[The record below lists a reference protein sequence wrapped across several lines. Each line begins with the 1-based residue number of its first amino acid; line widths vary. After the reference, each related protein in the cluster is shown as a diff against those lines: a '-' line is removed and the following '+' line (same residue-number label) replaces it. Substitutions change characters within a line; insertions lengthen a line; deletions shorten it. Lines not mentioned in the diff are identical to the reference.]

1 MDKNQNNSRPVSN
14 GTSFAELFQDVFGLQ
29 AWEEQKQSH
38 QAQRSVPWQWV
49 LWGGLF
55 FFCLGFSFSSESPW
69 IVVVAIAIAVII
81 FLARSTET
89 IEPQVFLL
97 TDDRTD
103 EQKKAYQKKSQ
114 MKAAAFAK
122 PTSDDKAELDE
133 NTSSDVSSDEVA
145 EKFTKETRT
154 RMKRPRRKER
164 FKTKDTVADY
174 PNDELAAS
182 RESAEAK
189 PKPRKPRARHLRRT
203 PRTTPKVE
211 FKTKDTVADYPNDE
225 LAASRESAEAKPKPR
240 KPRARHLRRTPRTTP
255 KVEAPVITDV
265 APLKTEAPKVD
276 AIDQTKAS
284 ESEAPVPVQEQPH
297 KTAVEEVS
305 PMSAAPE
312 VKVETQPQ
320 VTSESSTAAPQEPPK
335 AS

>member
-14 GTSFAELFQDVFGLQ
+14 GTSFSELFQDVFGLQ

-69 IVVVAIAIAVII
+69 IVVVAIAVAVIL

-114 MKAAAFAK
+114 MKATAFPK
-122 PTSDDKAELDE
+122 PASGGIADLDE
-133 NTSSDVSSDEVA
+133 NTSSDISSDEVA
-145 EKFTKETRT
+145 EKLNKETRT
-154 RMKRPRRKER
+154 RVKRPRRKER
-164 FKTKDTVADY
+164 
-174 PNDELAAS
+174 
-182 RESAEAK
+182 
-189 PKPRKPRARHLRRT
+189 
-203 PRTTPKVE
+203 

-284 ESEAPVPVQEQPH
+284 ESAAPVPVQEQPH

>member
-14 GTSFAELFQDVFGLQ
+14 GTSFSELFQDVFGLQ

-103 EQKKAYQKKSQ
+103 EQKKAFQKKSQ
-114 MKAAAFAK
+114 MKAASFAK
-122 PTSDDKAELDE
+122 SASHENAPFEDDP
-133 NTSSDVSSDEVA
+133 SSDTSLEVSA
-145 EKFTKETRT
+145 EKFNKETRT
-154 RMKRPRRKER
+154 RVKRPRRKER
-164 FKTKDTVADY
+164 FKTKDTVAD
-174 PNDELAAS
+174 
-182 RESAEAK
+182 
-189 PKPRKPRARHLRRT
+189 
-203 PRTTPKVE
+203 
-211 FKTKDTVADYPNDE
+211 FPNDE

-265 APLKTEAPKVD
+265 APLKTESPRLD
-276 AIDQTKAS
+276 AIDQAKAS
-284 ESEAPVPVQEQPH
+284 ESVTPAPMQIQPP
-297 KTAVEEVS
+297 KTAVEEAA
-305 PMSAAPE
+305 AAPVAPA
-312 VKVETQPQ
+312 VKVDTQPQ
-320 VTSESSTAAPQEPPK
+320 VTTEPQTQATQEPPK

>member
-14 GTSFAELFQDVFGLQ
+14 GTSFSELFQDVFGLQ

-69 IVVVAIAIAVII
+69 IVVVAIAVAVIL

-114 MKAAAFAK
+114 MKATAFAK
-122 PTSDDKAELDE
+122 PTSD
-133 NTSSDVSSDEVA
+133 EVA
-145 EKFTKETRT
+145 EKLNKETRT

-174 PNDELAAS
+174 PNDEVAAS

-203 PRTTPKVE
+203 PRTTPKVQ
-211 FKTKDTVADYPNDE
+211 
-225 LAASRESAEAKPKPR
+225 
-240 KPRARHLRRTPRTTP
+240 
-255 KVEAPVITDV
+255 APVITDE
-265 APLKTEAPKVD
+265 APLKTESPRLD
-276 AIDQTKAS
+276 AIDQAKAS
-284 ESEAPVPVQEQPH
+284 ESVTPAPMEIQPP
-297 KTAVEEVS
+297 KTAVEEA
-305 PMSAAPE
+305 AAP
-312 VKVETQPQ
+312 VAPALKVDTQPQ
-320 VTSESSTAAPQEPPK
+320 VTTEPQTQATQEPPK

>member
-38 QAQRSVPWQWV
+38 HAHRSVPWQWL

-69 IVVVAIAIAVII
+69 IVVVAIAVAVIL

-114 MKAAAFAK
+114 MKAASFAK
-122 PTSDDKAELDE
+122 SASHENAPFEDDP
-133 NTSSDVSSDEVA
+133 SSDTSLEVSA
-145 EKFTKETRT
+145 EKFNKETRT
-154 RMKRPRRKER
+154 RVKRPRRKER

-174 PNDELAAS
+174 PNDEVTAS
-182 RESAEAK
+182 RENAEAE

-203 PRTTPKVE
+203 PRTTPKVQ
-211 FKTKDTVADYPNDE
+211 T
-225 LAASRESAEAKPKPR
+225 
-240 KPRARHLRRTPRTTP
+240 
-255 KVEAPVITDV
+255 PVITDE
-265 APLKTEAPKVD
+265 APLKTESPRLD
-276 AIDQTKAS
+276 AIDQAKAS
-284 ESEAPVPVQEQPH
+284 ESVTPAPMQIQPP
-297 KTAVEEVS
+297 KTAVEEAA
-305 PMSAAPE
+305 AAPVAPA
-312 VKVETQPQ
+312 VKVDTQPQ
-320 VTSESSTAAPQEPPK
+320 VTTEPQTQATQEPPK

>member
-14 GTSFAELFQDVFGLQ
+14 GTSFSELFQDVFGLQ

-203 PRTTPKVE
+203 PRTTPKVQ
-211 FKTKDTVADYPNDE
+211 
-225 LAASRESAEAKPKPR
+225 
-240 KPRARHLRRTPRTTP
+240 
-255 KVEAPVITDV
+255 APVITDE
-265 APLKTEAPKVD
+265 APLKTESPRLD
-276 AIDQTKAS
+276 AIDQAKAS
-284 ESEAPVPVQEQPH
+284 ESVTPAPMQIQPP
-297 KTAVEEVS
+297 KTAVEEAA
-305 PMSAAPE
+305 AAPVAPA
-312 VKVETQPQ
+312 VKVDTQPQ
-320 VTSESSTAAPQEPPK
+320 VTTEPQTQATQEPPK

>member
-1 MDKNQNNSRPVSN
+1 MNKNQNNSRPVSN

-38 QAQRSVPWQWV
+38 HAHRSVPWQWL

-69 IVVVAIAIAVII
+69 IVVVAIAVAVIL

-114 MKAAAFAK
+114 MKATAFPK
-122 PTSDDKAELDE
+122 PASGGIADLDE
-133 NTSSDVSSDEVA
+133 NTSSDISSDEVA
-145 EKFTKETRT
+145 EKLNKETRT
-154 RMKRPRRKER
+154 RVKRPRRKER
-164 FKTKDTVADY
+164 
-174 PNDELAAS
+174 
-182 RESAEAK
+182 
-189 PKPRKPRARHLRRT
+189 
-203 PRTTPKVE
+203 

-284 ESEAPVPVQEQPH
+284 ESAAPVPVQEQPH

>member
-14 GTSFAELFQDVFGLQ
+14 GTSFSELFQDVFGLQ

-38 QAQRSVPWQWV
+38 KAQRSVPWQWV

-69 IVVVAIAIAVII
+69 IVVVAIAVAVIL

-114 MKAAAFAK
+114 MKATAFPK
-122 PTSDDKAELDE
+122 PASGGIADLDE
-133 NTSSDVSSDEVA
+133 NTSSDISSDEVA
-145 EKFTKETRT
+145 EKLNKETRT
-154 RMKRPRRKER
+154 RVKRPRRKER

-203 PRTTPKVE
+203 PRTVSYT
-211 FKTKDTVADYPNDE
+211 
-225 LAASRESAEAKPKPR
+225 
-240 KPRARHLRRTPRTTP
+240 HLTLPTI
-255 KVEAPVITDV
+255 A
-265 APLKTEAPKVD
+265 
-276 AIDQTKAS
+276 
-284 ESEAPVPVQEQPH
+284 
-297 KTAVEEVS
+297 
-305 PMSAAPE
+305 
-312 VKVETQPQ
+312 
-320 VTSESSTAAPQEPPK
+320 
-335 AS
+335 

>member
-14 GTSFAELFQDVFGLQ
+14 GTSFSELFQDVFGLQ

-69 IVVVAIAIAVII
+69 IVVVAIAVAVIL

-114 MKAAAFAK
+114 MKATAFAK

-133 NTSSDVSSDEVA
+133 NTSSDISSDEVA

-203 PRTTPKVE
+203 PRTTPKVQ
-211 FKTKDTVADYPNDE
+211 
-225 LAASRESAEAKPKPR
+225 
-240 KPRARHLRRTPRTTP
+240 
-255 KVEAPVITDV
+255 APVITDE
-265 APLKTEAPKVD
+265 APLKTESPRLD
-276 AIDQTKAS
+276 AIDQAKAS
-284 ESEAPVPVQEQPH
+284 ESVTPAPMQIQPP
-297 KTAVEEVS
+297 KTAVEEA
-305 PMSAAPE
+305 AAP
-312 VKVETQPQ
+312 VAPALKVDTQPQ
-320 VTSESSTAAPQEPPK
+320 VTTEPQTQATQEPPK

>member
-14 GTSFAELFQDVFGLQ
+14 GTSFSELFQDVFGLQ

-69 IVVVAIAIAVII
+69 IVVVAIAVAVIL

-211 FKTKDTVADYPNDE
+211 
-225 LAASRESAEAKPKPR
+225 
-240 KPRARHLRRTPRTTP
+240 
-255 KVEAPVITDV
+255 APVITDV

-284 ESEAPVPVQEQPH
+284 ESAAPVTVQEQAH

>member
-14 GTSFAELFQDVFGLQ
+14 GTSFSELFQDVFGLQ

-38 QAQRSVPWQWV
+38 KAQRSVPWQWV

-69 IVVVAIAIAVII
+69 IVVVAIAVAVIL

-114 MKAAAFAK
+114 MKATAFAK

-203 PRTTPKVE
+203 PRTTPKVQ
-211 FKTKDTVADYPNDE
+211 
-225 LAASRESAEAKPKPR
+225 
-240 KPRARHLRRTPRTTP
+240 
-255 KVEAPVITDV
+255 APVITDE
-265 APLKTEAPKVD
+265 APLKTESPRLD
-276 AIDQTKAS
+276 AIDQAKAS
-284 ESEAPVPVQEQPH
+284 ESVTPAPMQIQPP
-297 KTAVEEVS
+297 KTAVEEAA
-305 PMSAAPE
+305 AAPVAPA
-312 VKVETQPQ
+312 VKVDTQPQ
-320 VTSESSTAAPQEPPK
+320 VTTEPQTQATQEPPK

>member
-14 GTSFAELFQDVFGLQ
+14 GTSFSELFQDVFGLQ

-69 IVVVAIAIAVII
+69 IVVVAIAVAVIL

-211 FKTKDTVADYPNDE
+211 
-225 LAASRESAEAKPKPR
+225 
-240 KPRARHLRRTPRTTP
+240 
-255 KVEAPVITDV
+255 APVITDV

-284 ESEAPVPVQEQPH
+284 ESAAPVPVQEQPH

>member
-14 GTSFAELFQDVFGLQ
+14 GTSFSELFQDVFGLQ

-38 QAQRSVPWQWV
+38 KAQRSVPWQWV

-69 IVVVAIAIAVII
+69 IVVVAIAVAVIL

-211 FKTKDTVADYPNDE
+211 
-225 LAASRESAEAKPKPR
+225 
-240 KPRARHLRRTPRTTP
+240 
-255 KVEAPVITDV
+255 APVITDV
-265 APLKTEAPKVD
+265 APLKTEASKVD

-284 ESEAPVPVQEQPH
+284 ESAAPVPVQEQPH

>member
-14 GTSFAELFQDVFGLQ
+14 GTSFSELFQDVFGLQ

-211 FKTKDTVADYPNDE
+211 
-225 LAASRESAEAKPKPR
+225 
-240 KPRARHLRRTPRTTP
+240 
-255 KVEAPVITDV
+255 APVITDV

-284 ESEAPVPVQEQPH
+284 ESAAPVPVQEQPH

-305 PMSAAPE
+305 PMSATPE

>member
-203 PRTTPKVE
+203 PRTTPKVQ
-211 FKTKDTVADYPNDE
+211 
-225 LAASRESAEAKPKPR
+225 
-240 KPRARHLRRTPRTTP
+240 
-255 KVEAPVITDV
+255 APVITDE
-265 APLKTEAPKVD
+265 APLKTESPRLD
-276 AIDQTKAS
+276 AIDQAKAS
-284 ESEAPVPVQEQPH
+284 ESVTPAPMQIQPP
-297 KTAVEEVS
+297 KTAVEEAA
-305 PMSAAPE
+305 AAPVAPA
-312 VKVETQPQ
+312 VKVDTQPQ
-320 VTSESSTAAPQEPPK
+320 VTTEPQTQATQEPPK

>member
-1 MDKNQNNSRPVSN
+1 M
-14 GTSFAELFQDVFGLQ
+14 
-29 AWEEQKQSH
+29 
-38 QAQRSVPWQWV
+38 
-49 LWGGLF
+49 
-55 FFCLGFSFSSESPW
+55 
-69 IVVVAIAIAVII
+69 VVAIAVAVIL

-114 MKAAAFAK
+114 MKATAFPK
-122 PTSDDKAELDE
+122 PASGGIADLDG
-133 NTSSDVSSDEVA
+133 NTSSDISSDEVA
-145 EKFTKETRT
+145 EKLNKETRT
-154 RMKRPRRKER
+154 RVKRPRRKER
-164 FKTKDTVADY
+164 
-174 PNDELAAS
+174 
-182 RESAEAK
+182 
-189 PKPRKPRARHLRRT
+189 
-203 PRTTPKVE
+203 

-284 ESEAPVPVQEQPH
+284 ESAAPVPVQEQPH

>member
-14 GTSFAELFQDVFGLQ
+14 GTSFSELFQDVFGLQ

-38 QAQRSVPWQWV
+38 KAQRSVPWQWV

-133 NTSSDVSSDEVA
+133 NTSSDISSDEVA
-145 EKFTKETRT
+145 EKLNKETRT
-154 RMKRPRRKER
+154 RVKRPRRKER
-164 FKTKDTVADY
+164 
-174 PNDELAAS
+174 
-182 RESAEAK
+182 
-189 PKPRKPRARHLRRT
+189 
-203 PRTTPKVE
+203 

-284 ESEAPVPVQEQPH
+284 ESAAPVPVQEQPH

>member
-1 MDKNQNNSRPVSN
+1 MNKNQNNSRPVSN
-14 GTSFAELFQDVFGLQ
+14 GTSFSELFQDVFGLQ

-69 IVVVAIAIAVII
+69 IVVVAIAVAVIL

-97 TDDRTD
+97 TDERSE

-114 MKAAAFAK
+114 MKAASFAK
-122 PTSDDKAELDE
+122 SASHENAPFDDD
-133 NTSSDVSSDEVA
+133 TSSDTSSDMTA
-145 EKFTKETRT
+145 EKFNKETRT
-154 RMKRPRRKER
+154 RVKRSRRKER

-174 PNDELAAS
+174 PSDEVTAS
-182 RESAEAK
+182 RENAE
-189 PKPRKPRARHLRRT
+189 
-203 PRTTPKVE
+203 E
-211 FKTKDTVADYPNDE
+211 E
-225 LAASRESAEAKPKPR
+225 PKPR

-255 KVEAPVITDV
+255 KVEAPVITDE
-265 APLKTEAPKVD
+265 APLKTESPKLD
-276 AIDQTKAS
+276 AIDQAKAS
-284 ESEAPVPVQEQPH
+284 ESVTPAPMPIQPPKAAIEEA
-297 KTAVEEVS
+297 T
-305 PMSAAPE
+305 SAPSTPG
-312 VKVETQPQ
+312 VKVDTQPQ
-320 VTSESSTAAPQEPPK
+320 VTTEPQTQATPEPPK

>member
-14 GTSFAELFQDVFGLQ
+14 GTSFSELFQDVFGLQ

-211 FKTKDTVADYPNDE
+211 
-225 LAASRESAEAKPKPR
+225 
-240 KPRARHLRRTPRTTP
+240 
-255 KVEAPVITDV
+255 APVITDV

-284 ESEAPVPVQEQPH
+284 ESAAPVPCRNNHTRLQLKRFLPCRQHQRSKWRRSLKSLPNL
-297 KTAVEEVS
+297 AR
-305 PMSAAPE
+305 
-312 VKVETQPQ
+312 QR
-320 VTSESSTAAPQEPPK
+320 PK
-335 AS
+335 SLQKHLSF

>member
-14 GTSFAELFQDVFGLQ
+14 GTSFSELFQDVFGLQ

-38 QAQRSVPWQWV
+38 KAQRSVPWQWV

-69 IVVVAIAIAVII
+69 IVVVAIAVAVIL

-114 MKAAAFAK
+114 MKAASFAK
-122 PTSDDKAELDE
+122 SALHENAPFEDDP
-133 NTSSDVSSDEVA
+133 SSDTSLEVSA
-145 EKFTKETRT
+145 EKLNKETRT
-154 RMKRPRRKER
+154 RVKRPRRKER

-203 PRTTPKVE
+203 PRTTPKVQ
-211 FKTKDTVADYPNDE
+211 
-225 LAASRESAEAKPKPR
+225 
-240 KPRARHLRRTPRTTP
+240 
-255 KVEAPVITDV
+255 APVITDE
-265 APLKTEAPKVD
+265 APLKTESPRLD
-276 AIDQTKAS
+276 AIDQAKAS
-284 ESEAPVPVQEQPH
+284 ESVTPAPMQIQPP
-297 KTAVEEVS
+297 KIAVEEA
-305 PMSAAPE
+305 AAPVAPA
-312 VKVETQPQ
+312 VKVDTQPQ

>member
-14 GTSFAELFQDVFGLQ
+14 GTSFSELFQDVFGLQ
-29 AWEEQKQSH
+29 AWEELKQSH

-69 IVVVAIAIAVII
+69 IVVVAIAVAVIL

-114 MKAAAFAK
+114 MKATAFPK
-122 PTSDDKAELDE
+122 PASGGIADLDE
-133 NTSSDVSSDEVA
+133 NTSSDISSDEVA
-145 EKFTKETRT
+145 EKLNKETRT
-154 RMKRPRRKER
+154 RVKRPRRKER
-164 FKTKDTVADY
+164 
-174 PNDELAAS
+174 
-182 RESAEAK
+182 
-189 PKPRKPRARHLRRT
+189 
-203 PRTTPKVE
+203 

-284 ESEAPVPVQEQPH
+284 ESAAPVPVQEQPH

>member
-14 GTSFAELFQDVFGLQ
+14 GTSFSELFQDVFGLQ

-103 EQKKAYQKKSQ
+103 EQKKAFQKKSQ

-203 PRTTPKVE
+203 PRTTPKVQ
-211 FKTKDTVADYPNDE
+211 
-225 LAASRESAEAKPKPR
+225 
-240 KPRARHLRRTPRTTP
+240 
-255 KVEAPVITDV
+255 APVITDV

-284 ESEAPVPVQEQPH
+284 ESAAPVPVQEQPH

-320 VTSESSTAAPQEPPK
+320 VTTESSTAAPQEPPK

>member
-1 MDKNQNNSRPVSN
+1 MIRTEEEKENREKHCVIVFMFTSTSEIKIMDKNQNNSRPVSN
-14 GTSFAELFQDVFGLQ
+14 GTSFSELFQDVFGLQ

-69 IVVVAIAIAVII
+69 IVVVAIAVAVIL

-211 FKTKDTVADYPNDE
+211 
-225 LAASRESAEAKPKPR
+225 
-240 KPRARHLRRTPRTTP
+240 
-255 KVEAPVITDV
+255 APVITDV

-284 ESEAPVPVQEQPH
+284 ESAAPVPVQEQPH

>member
-14 GTSFAELFQDVFGLQ
+14 GTSFSELFQDVFGLQ

-69 IVVVAIAIAVII
+69 IVVVAIAVAVIL

-114 MKAAAFAK
+114 MKATAFPK
-122 PTSDDKAELDE
+122 PASGGIADLDE
-133 NTSSDVSSDEVA
+133 NTSSDISSDEVA
-145 EKFTKETRT
+145 EKLNKETRT
-154 RMKRPRRKER
+154 RVKRPRRKER

-174 PNDELAAS
+174 PNDEVAAS

-203 PRTTPKVE
+203 PRTTPKVQ
-211 FKTKDTVADYPNDE
+211 
-225 LAASRESAEAKPKPR
+225 
-240 KPRARHLRRTPRTTP
+240 
-255 KVEAPVITDV
+255 APVITDV

-284 ESEAPVPVQEQPH
+284 ESAAPVPVQEQPH

>member
-14 GTSFAELFQDVFGLQ
+14 GTSFSELFQDVFGLQ

-211 FKTKDTVADYPNDE
+211 
-225 LAASRESAEAKPKPR
+225 
-240 KPRARHLRRTPRTTP
+240 
-255 KVEAPVITDV
+255 APVITDV

-284 ESEAPVPVQEQPH
+284 ESAAPVPVQEQPH

>member
-14 GTSFAELFQDVFGLQ
+14 GTSFSELFQDVFGLQ

-114 MKAAAFAK
+114 MKAAACAK

-211 FKTKDTVADYPNDE
+211 
-225 LAASRESAEAKPKPR
+225 
-240 KPRARHLRRTPRTTP
+240 
-255 KVEAPVITDV
+255 APVITDV

-284 ESEAPVPVQEQPH
+284 ESAAPVPVQEQPH

>member
-14 GTSFAELFQDVFGLQ
+14 GTSFSELFQDVFGLQ

-69 IVVVAIAIAVII
+69 IVVVAIAVAVIL

-174 PNDELAAS
+174 PNDE
-182 RESAEAK
+182 
-189 PKPRKPRARHLRRT
+189 
-203 PRTTPKVE
+203 V
-211 FKTKDTVADYPNDE
+211 
-225 LAASRESAEAKPKPR
+225 AASRESAEAKPKPR

-284 ESEAPVPVQEQPH
+284 ESAAPVPVQEQPH

>member
-14 GTSFAELFQDVFGLQ
+14 GTSFSELFQDVFGLQ

-211 FKTKDTVADYPNDE
+211 
-225 LAASRESAEAKPKPR
+225 
-240 KPRARHLRRTPRTTP
+240 
-255 KVEAPVITDV
+255 APVITDV

-284 ESEAPVPVQEQPH
+284 ESAAPVPVQEQPH

-312 VKVETQPQ
+312 VKVDTQPQ
-320 VTSESSTAAPQEPPK
+320 VTTEPQTQATQEPPK

>member
-14 GTSFAELFQDVFGLQ
+14 GTSFSELFQDVFGLQ

-69 IVVVAIAIAVII
+69 IVVVAIAVAVIL

-114 MKAAAFAK
+114 MKATAFPK
-122 PTSDDKAELDE
+122 PASGGIADLDE
-133 NTSSDVSSDEVA
+133 NTSSDISSDEVA
-145 EKFTKETRT
+145 EKLNKETRT
-154 RMKRPRRKER
+154 RVKRPRRKER

-174 PNDELAAS
+174 PNDE
-182 RESAEAK
+182 
-189 PKPRKPRARHLRRT
+189 
-203 PRTTPKVE
+203 V
-211 FKTKDTVADYPNDE
+211 
-225 LAASRESAEAKPKPR
+225 AASRESAEAKPKPR

-284 ESEAPVPVQEQPH
+284 ESAAPVPVQEQPH

>member
-1 MDKNQNNSRPVSN
+1 MIRTEEEKENREKHCVIVFMFTSTSEIKIMDKNQNNSRPVSN
-14 GTSFAELFQDVFGLQ
+14 GTSFSELFQDVFGLQ

-38 QAQRSVPWQWV
+38 QAQRSVPWQWL

-69 IVVVAIAIAVII
+69 IVVVAIAVAVIL

-114 MKAAAFAK
+114 MKATAFPK
-122 PTSDDKAELDE
+122 PASGGIADLDE
-133 NTSSDVSSDEVA
+133 NTSSDISSDEVA
-145 EKFTKETRT
+145 EKLNKETRT
-154 RMKRPRRKER
+154 RVKRPRRKER
-164 FKTKDTVADY
+164 
-174 PNDELAAS
+174 
-182 RESAEAK
+182 
-189 PKPRKPRARHLRRT
+189 
-203 PRTTPKVE
+203 

-284 ESEAPVPVQEQPH
+284 ESAAPVPVQEQPH

>member
-14 GTSFAELFQDVFGLQ
+14 GTSFSELFQDVFGLQ

-114 MKAAAFAK
+114 MKATAFAK

-133 NTSSDVSSDEVA
+133 NTSSDISSDEVA
-145 EKFTKETRT
+145 EKLNKETRT

-174 PNDELAAS
+174 PNDEVAAS

-203 PRTTPKVE
+203 PRTTPKVQ
-211 FKTKDTVADYPNDE
+211 
-225 LAASRESAEAKPKPR
+225 
-240 KPRARHLRRTPRTTP
+240 
-255 KVEAPVITDV
+255 APVITDE
-265 APLKTEAPKVD
+265 APLKTESPRLD
-276 AIDQTKAS
+276 AIDQAKAS
-284 ESEAPVPVQEQPH
+284 ESVTPAPMQIQPP
-297 KTAVEEVS
+297 KTAVEEAA
-305 PMSAAPE
+305 AAPVAPA
-312 VKVETQPQ
+312 VKVDTQPQ
-320 VTSESSTAAPQEPPK
+320 VTTEPQTQATQEPPK

>member
-1 MDKNQNNSRPVSN
+1 MNKNQNNSRPVSN

-38 QAQRSVPWQWV
+38 HAHRSVPWQWL

-55 FFCLGFSFSSESPW
+55 FFCLGFSSESPW
-69 IVVVAIAIAVII
+69 IVVVAIAVAVIL

-114 MKAAAFAK
+114 MKATSFAK
-122 PTSDDKAELDE
+122 SASHENAPFEDDP
-133 NTSSDVSSDEVA
+133 SSDTSLEVSA
-145 EKFTKETRT
+145 EKFNKETRT
-154 RMKRPRRKER
+154 RVKRPRRKER

-174 PNDELAAS
+174 PNDEVTAS
-182 RESAEAK
+182 RENAEEE

-203 PRTTPKVE
+203 PRTTAKVQ
-211 FKTKDTVADYPNDE
+211 
-225 LAASRESAEAKPKPR
+225 
-240 KPRARHLRRTPRTTP
+240 
-255 KVEAPVITDV
+255 APVITDE
-265 APLKTEAPKVD
+265 APLKTESPRLD
-276 AIDQTKAS
+276 AIDQAKAS
-284 ESEAPVPVQEQPH
+284 ESVTPAPMQVQPPKAAIEEATSTLETPV
-297 KTAVEEVS
+297 
-305 PMSAAPE
+305 
-312 VKVETQPQ
+312 VKVDTQPQ
-320 VTSESSTAAPQEPPK
+320 VTTEPQTQATQEPPK

>member
-14 GTSFAELFQDVFGLQ
+14 GTSFSELFQDVFGLQ

-38 QAQRSVPWQWV
+38 KAQRSVPWQWV

-69 IVVVAIAIAVII
+69 IVVVAIAVAVIL

-133 NTSSDVSSDEVA
+133 NTSSDISSDEVA
-145 EKFTKETRT
+145 EKLNKETRT
-154 RMKRPRRKER
+154 RVKRPRRKER

-203 PRTTPKVE
+203 PRTTPKVQ
-211 FKTKDTVADYPNDE
+211 
-225 LAASRESAEAKPKPR
+225 
-240 KPRARHLRRTPRTTP
+240 
-255 KVEAPVITDV
+255 APVITDE
-265 APLKTEAPKVD
+265 APLKTESPRLD
-276 AIDQTKAS
+276 AIDQAKAS
-284 ESEAPVPVQEQPH
+284 ESVTPAPMEIQPP
-297 KTAVEEVS
+297 KTAVEEAA
-305 PMSAAPE
+305 AAPVAPA
-312 VKVETQPQ
+312 VKVDTQPQ
-320 VTSESSTAAPQEPPK
+320 VTTEPQTQATQEPPK

>member
-1 MDKNQNNSRPVSN
+1 MNKNQNNSRPVSN

-38 QAQRSVPWQWV
+38 KAQRSVPWQWV

-69 IVVVAIAIAVII
+69 IVVVAIAVAVIL

-114 MKAAAFAK
+114 MKATAFPK
-122 PTSDDKAELDE
+122 PASAGIADLDE
-133 NTSSDVSSDEVA
+133 NTSSDISSDEVA
-145 EKFTKETRT
+145 EKLNKETRT
-154 RMKRPRRKER
+154 RVKRPRRKER
-164 FKTKDTVADY
+164 
-174 PNDELAAS
+174 
-182 RESAEAK
+182 
-189 PKPRKPRARHLRRT
+189 
-203 PRTTPKVE
+203 

-284 ESEAPVPVQEQPH
+284 ESAAPVPVQEQPH